1 MNDPV
6 SAREAL
12 LIEAIGEA
20 AHLIESIRELTELVQ
35 QVGREFSHAD
45 AGLRDSLSTFESRVA
60 AVTEYAKKQTSRYI
74 AVQTDEAT
82 RRSIDQQSRAMAD
95 AARVAFG
102 AQLGALMQRLQAMLQ
117 SQIESRRSRWVTV
130 LTYLATAAGSSAAT
144 WAGILLAGRV

>member
-45 AGLRDSLSTFESRVA
+45 TGLRDSLTTFESRVA

-117 SQIESRRSRWVTV
+117 SQIESRRSRWVTG
-130 LTYLATAAGSSAAT
+130 LTYLATAAASSAAT
-144 WAGILLAGRV
+144 WAGILLAWRV